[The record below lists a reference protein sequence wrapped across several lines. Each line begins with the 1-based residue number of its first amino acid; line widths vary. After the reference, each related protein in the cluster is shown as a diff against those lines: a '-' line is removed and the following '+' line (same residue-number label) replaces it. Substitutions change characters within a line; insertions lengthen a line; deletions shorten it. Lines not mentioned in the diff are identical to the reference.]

1 MNFCSHCGSAD
12 LSLVIPEGDNR
23 PRHVCSHCQTIHYSN
38 PNIVT
43 GCLPVWEDKVLLC
56 RRAIAPREGYW
67 NIPSG
72 YLENGE
78 TVDEGAVRE
87 LWEEARARATDLR
100 VLSIYSLPHINQVYV
115 HFTGQ
120 LVDGV
125 YGIGPESTETAL
137 FSEAEIPWADIAF
150 TSSRFSLER
159 FFADRRQQ
167 CVRTHI
173 GSFSRGEKD

>member
-1 MNFCSHCGSAD
+1 MNFCSHCGSAA
-12 LSLVIPEGDNR
+12 LSLTVPEGDNR
-23 PRHVCSHCQTIHYSN
+23 PRFVCNNCQTIHYSN

-78 TVDEGAVRE
+78 SVEEGAARE
-87 LWEEARARATDLR
+87 LWEEARAEIRALR
-100 VLSIYSLPHINQVYV
+100 ILSIYSLPHINQVYI
-115 HFTGQ
+115 HFTGE
-120 LVDGV
+120 LVDGAFGV
-125 YGIGPESTETAL
+125 GPESTESAL
-137 FSEAEIPWADIAF
+137 FAEADIPWDDIAF

-159 FFADRRQQ
+159 YFADRDAR
-167 CVRTHI
+167 VDRAHI
-173 GSFSRGEKD
+173 GSHQLKK